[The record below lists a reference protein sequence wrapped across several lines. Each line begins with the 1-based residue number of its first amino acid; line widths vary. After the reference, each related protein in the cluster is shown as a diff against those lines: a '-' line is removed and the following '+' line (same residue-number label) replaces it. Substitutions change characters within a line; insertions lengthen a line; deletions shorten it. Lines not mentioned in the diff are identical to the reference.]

1 MSSIFTELKRR
12 NVIRVALLY
21 GLAAW
26 IILQVAGLL
35 FGLLELPNWAG
46 KLVLGLL
53 LLGFPLVLLFSWI
66 YELTPDGIRRESQ
79 IDRSEAA
86 AGPGVRKLNIAI
98 VALLVL
104 TIAIVAIDRLLPD
117 GRRFPRRKPQRIPHR
132 YHRRLQAARRRPP
145 PRDRASPCC
154 RSWT

>member
-66 YELTPDGIRRESQ
+66 YELTPPLLDPIRADPRFRKVVEREGLLPFM
-79 IDRSEAA
+79 DKDAA
-86 AGPGVRKLNIAI
+86 AK
-98 VALLVL
+98 
-104 TIAIVAIDRLLPD
+104 T
-117 GRRFPRRKPQRIPHR
+117 
-132 YHRRLQAARRRPP
+132 
-145 PRDRASPCC
+145 
-154 RSWT
+154 

>member
-1 MSSIFTELKRR
+1 MASIFAELKRR

-35 FGLLELPNWAG
+35 FGLLELPSWAG

-79 IDRSEAA
+79 IDRSEATG
-86 AGPGVRKLNIAI
+86 GP
-98 VALLVL
+98 
-104 TIAIVAIDRLLPD
+104 
-117 GRRFPRRKPQRIPHR
+117 
-132 YHRRLQAARRRPP
+132 ARARST
-145 PRDRASPCC
+145 SPLSRCWYS
-154 RSWT
+154 RSPSS